1 MSAIRRSITRRDVLK
16 TTLAGGFAAYALGRF
31 GLSPF
36 AIGEAQAQA
45 IEMLK
50 LFVPANP
57 GGGWDQTA
65 RSMEQVLKATGAI
78 KAAQVTNKGGAG
90 GAVGLPEFVN
100 QWKGQPNALMIG
112 GMVMV
117 GALLTNKSPVKLT
130 QTVPIAKLTEE
141 QEVIVVPAAS
151 PHKDMKS
158 LAAAMKADPGKV
170 SFAGGSAGGTDHILA
185 GLVAKSLGLDAKKV
199 AYVAYAGGGP
209 ASAAILG
216 NQVAAGISGWGEFA
230 EQVKA
235 GKMRALAVS
244 GAKRI
249 PGTDVPTLKE
259 QGVNVELV
267 NWRGVF
273 APPGVADKD
282 KKAMID
288 MVTKMAGTKEWKE
301 LCEKRDWA
309 MSLITGDAYAKY
321 IAEETTRIEG
331 VLKDLGLAT

>member
-1 MSAIRRSITRRDVLK
+1 MSAFRRSITRRDVLK
-16 TTLAGGFAAYALGRF
+16 TTLAGGVAAYALGRF

-36 AIGEAQAQA
+36 AISGAQAQA
-45 IEMLK
+45 IDTLK

-65 RSMEQVLKATGAI
+65 RSMEQALKATGMI

-130 QTVPIAKLTEE
+130 STVPIAKLTEE
-141 QEVIVVPAAS
+141 QEVVVVPSAS

-158 LAAAMKADPGKV
+158 LAAALKADPGKV

-185 GLVAKSLGLDAKKV
+185 GLIAKSVGVDAKKV

-249 PGTDVPTLKE
+249 PGVDVPTLKE

-273 APPGVADKD
+273 APPGVSDKD

-288 MVTKMAGTKEWKE
+288 LVTKMAATKEWKDI
-301 LCEKRDWA
+301 LQKRDWVG
-309 MSLITGDAYAKY
+309 SLVTGDAYAKY
-321 IAEETTRIEG
+321 IAEETTRIEA
-331 VLKDLGLAT
+331 VLKDLGLAS

>member
-1 MSAIRRSITRRDVLK
+1 MSAFRRSFTRRDVLQ
-16 TTLAGGFAAYALGRF
+16 TALAGGVAAYALGRF

-36 AIGEAQAQA
+36 SVGDAQAQA
-45 IEMLK
+45 IDTLK

-65 RSMEQVLKATGAI
+65 RSMEQALKAAGMI

-141 QEVIVVPAAS
+141 QEVVVVPAAS

-158 LAAAMKADPGKV
+158 LVAALKADPGKV

-185 GLVAKSLGLDAKKV
+185 GLIAKSVGVDAKKV

-244 GAKRI
+244 GASRI
-249 PGTDVPTLKE
+249 PGVNVPTLKE
-259 QGVNVELV
+259 QGVAVELV

-273 APPGVADKD
+273 APPGVSDKD

-288 MVTKMAGTKEWKE
+288 LVTKMAATKEWKDI
-301 LCEKRDWA
+301 LQKRDWA
-309 MSLITGDAYAKY
+309 GSLVTGDAYAKY
-321 IAEETTRIEG
+321 IAAETTRIEA
-331 VLKDLGLAT
+331 VLKDLGLAS